1 MAESRSS
8 FLGVAGA
15 AGAVLGLYLLVAA
28 GVQSPLWRSA
38 VRGEPVG
45 LETRL
50 SDDERGNAARLDA
63 AFTRMGYRLEAV
75 AKGARVPALFLPAV
89 PGDLDAL
96 EQVDD
101 KKHVFLRLM
110 LPLVLVVNEEIAE
123 DRRRLEAMAA
133 GKVSRDESWLAELAA
148 RYGAEGASPAQLLR
162 RVDQVPPSLA
172 LAQAAEESGWGTSR
186 FVREANNLFGH
197 TGDAVA
203 PDGDPAGQRM
213 AAFSSLFEAVRAY
226 VHNLNT
232 HPAYEG
238 LRKIRAAARTRG
250 SLPDG
255 HTLAGGLGRYS
266 ERGGAYVDAVR
277 ALIRAN
283 GLLRFDRARLDR
295 GVAS

>member
-1 MAESRSS
+1 MADNRFS
-8 FLGVAGA
+8 FLGVACA
-15 AGAVLGLYLLVAA
+15 AGAVLGLYALVAA
-28 GVQSPLWRSA
+28 GVQSPLWRA
-38 VRGEPVG
+38 VVRGEPVG
-45 LETRL
+45 LERRL
-50 SDDERGNAARLDA
+50 SDDERDNAARLDA

-75 AKGARVPALFLPAV
+75 AKGARVPALFLPTV

-96 EQVDD
+96 EQVGD
-101 KKHVFLRLM
+101 KKQVFLRLM

-133 GKVSRDESWLAELAA
+133 GRQPRDESWLTELAA

-162 RVDQVPPSLA
+162 RVDLVPPSLA

-197 TGDAVA
+197 TGDQIA

-232 HPAYEG
+232 HSAYEG
-238 LRKIRAAARTRG
+238 LRKMRAAARARG
-250 SLPDG
+250 TLPDG

-266 ERGGAYVDAVR
+266 ERGGAYVDAIR

-283 GLLRFDRARLDR
+283 GLLRFDHARLDR